1 MFPCYIRPARIKGSP
16 ANKDGLT
23 YADMKEPS
31 FCTSRGSN
39 LITVLEGNAGVLT
52 RSHLSPPRGH
62 GLFTACRAQTDLRR
76 LEEFRKIKRF
86 FDQSNSSCSPRI
98 HILFTRRQPETENL
112 STFCLQDNRRAT
124 RWALFSLCYRD
135 RLSGKRVMPASNA
148 STSGQ
153 ILLFPYGD
161 VAEAKAANR
170 PSSHAAAA
178 ARGTSVV
185 LCGTYRK
192 DPEGLRQTFDR
203 LKDTGFSILSPS
215 NPFIETEDHGFVY
228 MRRESMQTPDKI
240 ENKHLDA
247 IQQADF
253 VWFFA
258 PDGYVGP
265 TGALEVGFARAAGVP
280 VYTDTSLNDL
290 TIKNFVEVV
299 DSPSAV
305 YEAFKQHRVLPPS
318 PAIKSFQHY
327 YRRAAMQRGFSRE
340 NAKDC
345 LLLMVEEVGELARA
359 LRKRMKLTRH
369 GKPVHNQEELEL
381 ADVFLYVVHMANILK
396 IDLATVVQRK
406 ELLNI
411 QKLIHGG

>member
-1 MFPCYIRPARIKGSP
+1 MAR
-16 ANKDGLT
+16 
-23 YADMKEPS
+23 
-31 FCTSRGSN
+31 
-39 LITVLEGNAGVLT
+39 
-52 RSHLSPPRGH
+52 
-62 GLFTACRAQTDLRR
+62 
-76 LEEFRKIKRF
+76 
-86 FDQSNSSCSPRI
+86 
-98 HILFTRRQPETENL
+98 
-112 STFCLQDNRRAT
+112 
-124 RWALFSLCYRD
+124 
-135 RLSGKRVMPASNA
+135 SGASA
-148 STSGQ
+148 SDQ

-161 VAEAKAANR
+161 VSDDAPGKKG
-170 PSSHAAAA
+170 PSRSAVP
-178 ARGTSVV
+178 ARGASVV

-192 DPEGLRQTFDR
+192 DPEGLRRTFER
-203 LKDTGFSILSPS
+203 LQDTGFSVLSPS
-215 NPFIETEDHGFVY
+215 NPFIETEEHGFVY
-228 MRRESMQTPDKI
+228 MRQESTQTPNNI

-280 VYTDTSLNDL
+280 VYTDTNISDL

-299 DSPSAV
+299 ESPSAV
-305 YEAFKQHRVLPPS
+305 YEAFKHHRVLPPS

-327 YRRAAMQRGFSRE
+327 YRRAALQRGFSRE

-369 GKPVHNQEELEL
+369 GKPIHNQEELEL

>member
-1 MFPCYIRPARIKGSP
+1 MAGS
-16 ANKDGLT
+16 D
-23 YADMKEPS
+23 
-31 FCTSRGSN
+31 
-39 LITVLEGNAGVLT
+39 
-52 RSHLSPPRGH
+52 
-62 GLFTACRAQTDLRR
+62 
-76 LEEFRKIKRF
+76 
-86 FDQSNSSCSPRI
+86 
-98 HILFTRRQPETENL
+98 
-112 STFCLQDNRRAT
+112 
-124 RWALFSLCYRD
+124 
-135 RLSGKRVMPASNA
+135 ASA
-148 STSGQ
+148 Q

-161 VAEAKAANR
+161 DAEEAAR
-170 PSSHAAAA
+170 EKSSSRAAAA

-185 LCGTYRK
+185 LCGTYGK
-192 DPEGLRQTFDR
+192 DPEGLRRTFER
-203 LKDTGFSILSPS
+203 LKDTGFSVLSPS

-228 MRRESMQTPDKI
+228 MRRESMQTPHKI

-280 VYTDTSLNDL
+280 VYTDTNLNDL

-299 DSPSAV
+299 ESPSTV
-305 YEAFKQHRVLPPS
+305 YEAFKHHRVLPPS

-327 YRRAAMQRGFSRE
+327 YRRAALQRGFARE

-345 LLLMVEEVGELARA
+345 LLLMVEEMGELARA
-359 LRKRMKLTRH
+359 LRKRVKLARH
-369 GKPVHNQEELEL
+369 GKPIHNQEELEL

-396 IDLATVVQRK
+396 IDLASVVQRK

>member
-1 MFPCYIRPARIKGSP
+1 MARS
-16 ANKDGLT
+16 A
-23 YADMKEPS
+23 A
-31 FCTSRGSN
+31 
-39 LITVLEGNAGVLT
+39 
-52 RSHLSPPRGH
+52 
-62 GLFTACRAQTDLRR
+62 
-76 LEEFRKIKRF
+76 
-86 FDQSNSSCSPRI
+86 SSS
-98 HILFTRRQPETENL
+98 
-112 STFCLQDNRRAT
+112 D
-124 RWALFSLCYRD
+124 
-135 RLSGKRVMPASNA
+135 
-148 STSGQ
+148 Q

-161 VAEAKAANR
+161 IADDAPGKEARSQSAA
-170 PSSHAAAA
+170 P

-192 DPEGLRQTFDR
+192 DPEGLRQTFEL
-203 LKDTGFSILSPS
+203 LKDTGFSVLSPS
-215 NPFIETEDHGFVY
+215 NPFIETEEHGFVY
-228 MRRESMQTPDKI
+228 MRQESMQTPYNI

-280 VYTDTSLNDL
+280 VYTNTNLNDV

-299 DSPSAV
+299 ESPLAV
-305 YEAFKQHRVLPPS
+305 LEAFKHHRVLPPS

-327 YRRAAMQRGFSRE
+327 YRRAALQRGFARE

-359 LRKRMKLTRH
+359 LRKRMKLARH
-369 GKPVHNQEELEL
+369 GKPIHNQEELEL

-396 IDLATVVQRK
+396 IDLASVVQRK

>member
-1 MFPCYIRPARIKGSP
+1 MA
-16 ANKDGLT
+16 
-23 YADMKEPS
+23 
-31 FCTSRGSN
+31 
-39 LITVLEGNAGVLT
+39 
-52 RSHLSPPRGH
+52 
-62 GLFTACRAQTDLRR
+62 
-76 LEEFRKIKRF
+76 
-86 FDQSNSSCSPRI
+86 
-98 HILFTRRQPETENL
+98 
-112 STFCLQDNRRAT
+112 
-124 RWALFSLCYRD
+124 
-135 RLSGKRVMPASNA
+135 ASDA
-148 STSGQ
+148 SASDQ
-153 ILLFPYGD
+153 ILLFPYGN
-161 VAEAKAANR
+161 VADDAPGKKAQA
-170 PSSHAAAA
+170 PATAP

-192 DPEGLRQTFDR
+192 DPSGLRRTFE
-203 LKDTGFSILSPS
+203 LLQDTGFSVLSPS
-215 NPFIETEDHGFVY
+215 NPFIETEEQGFVY
-228 MRRESMQTPDKI
+228 MRQESMQTPNNI
-240 ENKHLDA
+240 ENRHLDA

-280 VYTDTSLNDL
+280 VYTDTALSDL

-299 DSPSAV
+299 ESPSAV
-305 YEAFKQHRVLPPS
+305 FEAFKHHRVLPPS

-327 YRRAAMQRGFSRE
+327 YRRAALQRGFARE

-359 LRKRMKLTRH
+359 LRKRMKLARH
-369 GKPVHNQEELEL
+369 GKPIHNQEELEL

-396 IDLATVVQRK
+396 IDLASVVQRK